1 MTNWKSKLTEVV
13 KNEVVRKSECD
24 GKIKDIEDKIPNVTN
39 LATNTTLNA
48 KINDV
53 KVEIPSTINLAK
65 TAALNAKTN
74 EVKGEISSI
83 TNLATTTALA
93 AVENKMPNVSI
104 LVKKTSY
111 NTEINEIVKKLLIA
125 IMINILLLKNLIS

>member
-1 MTNWKSKLTEVV
+1 M
-13 KNEVVRKSECD
+13 
-24 GKIKDIEDKIPNVTN
+24 
-39 LATNTTLNA
+39 
-48 KINDV
+48 

-93 AVENKMPNVSI
+93 AVENKIPNVSI